1 MAPVRTIGHFLCTFQ
16 RNDYLGISQ
25 AKLTLVQLQG
35 CDNHTLN
42 SGILSTGTKPTK
54 PTEPYDC
61 QCISNTVCEHAQ
73 PDGNTL
79 AMCRRIWGHICNTA
93 HINVAGHT
101 PIDGPATASRSPYTS
116 ELRHERASTGDQ
128 YPSGRR
134 SQGLNSLTTICMV
147 GWCPQYHCL
156 QVQAGVS

>member
-1 MAPVRTIGHFLCTFQ
+1 MPLDVTGVQETMAPVRTIGHFLCTFQ
-16 RNDYLGISQ
+16 RNHYLGISQ

-61 QCISNTVCEHAQ
+61 QCISNTVCVHVQ

-93 HINVAGHT
+93 HT
-101 PIDGPATASRSPYTS
+101 
-116 ELRHERASTGDQ
+116 
-128 YPSGRR
+128 
-134 SQGLNSLTTICMV
+134 
-147 GWCPQYHCL
+147 
-156 QVQAGVS
+156 